1 MSAKS
6 RAIGDTENEFQAALA
21 TYTKAGNK
29 TAAMRR
35 LWNAAY
41 EIGKMAA
48 EAAALRVEEERL
60 EATRRKESNR
70 VEEERI
76 RAFTRGKAAGF
87 EAGRDAALTADALEV
102 SFASGKIAGRADGV
116 EIGRETEGK
125 RWRDAGHSEDGTCRK
140 LDELYIAAS
149 TPSPFP
155 THVPGVFDWADDAE
169 SLPIHTVIRE
179 SDHSDIAGF
188 SGDHRETIQNPST
201 MPRLESLATTHNGIA
216 HRKIGYAVMLV
227 NGSWRLLIGGGS
239 FGAGLEQLLE
249 CTPFSTYTST
259 SISNTK
265 RWWSLPCI
273 GGMGMG
279 GTKGPT
285 SGSGLGTPPTSSF
298 SCSPQRLQLAIS
310 TSRRWFM
317 DGVGGGKWES
327 GSVRVL
333 DNGRNGRLEILGGG
347 AGSNHI
353 SSQHP
358 PLPSLPQHVTRPAHA
373 LHARLLSWFLAVPAA
388 PFGVHRVTHRIQPL
402 RIAFSV
408 LSVLRLLPSLAHAF
422 GASRLDAYF
431 PIASPRVGRNG
442 PRLFRARLTA
452 STNVLHSS
460 KPRTNPSNG
469 LDERLAL
476 VKSQDTLTQ

>member
-179 SDHSDIAGF
+179 SDVRQPRDF
-188 SGDHRETIQNPST
+188 SALRLSATNPFQTLQRRHARYHGNHTRSRRT
-201 MPRLESLATTHNGIA
+201 RQPPL
-216 HRKIGYAVMLV
+216 Y
-227 NGSWRLLIGGGS
+227 
-239 FGAGLEQLLE
+239 
-249 CTPFSTYTST
+249 
-259 SISNTK
+259 SISSYNDP
-265 RWWSLPCI
+265 RFIS
-273 GGMGMG
+273 
-279 GTKGPT
+279 
-285 SGSGLGTPPTSSF
+285 PPS
-298 SCSPQRLQLAIS
+298 
-310 TSRRWFM
+310 
-317 DGVGGGKWES
+317 
-327 GSVRVL
+327 
-333 DNGRNGRLEILGGG
+333 
-347 AGSNHI
+347 
-353 SSQHP
+353 
-358 PLPSLPQHVTRPAHA
+358 TRPA
-373 LHARLLSWFLAVPAA
+373 RLTLTTPRSKPGLSFLGLLVWLW
-388 PFGVHRVTHRIQPL
+388 TTWYLPL
-402 RIAFSV
+402 RRQV
-408 LSVLRLLPSLAHAF
+408 SL
-422 GASRLDAYF
+422 G
-431 PIASPRVGRNG
+431 
-442 PRLFRARLTA
+442 
-452 STNVLHSS
+452 
-460 KPRTNPSNG
+460 
-469 LDERLAL
+469 
-476 VKSQDTLTQ
+476 